1 MRRLTAEKG
10 MFPMETQKR
19 SKQNMALYSMKEA
32 LCQAVMPV
40 LRGNIAQLF
49 LLSRGASTA
58 MVGYYGSM
66 VTLVQMAMTM
76 LLSGTAEK
84 VKDARKFNTLLL
96 LLLAGSS
103 MLFLPVTFWDLGAGV
118 TLMVYSAVTVA
129 QISFSCRRTICD
141 FKVNYQIIRPEHY
154 GTMVFL
160 SNALAGITGIAFS
173 GLFSLMID
181 TNLGGRPY
189 FICMIL
195 TVLLLLA
202 AMFLNTRLKPIYP
215 APEGKKQTAGPLEQI
230 KMLMKVDSFRKLVI
244 PNLLRGVTLSVT
256 GSIVLIATVMGIDES
271 GQAKIPLVCAV
282 ATFCASGLY
291 VLLSKKL
298 SVSAIN
304 IIGSVL
310 LLALL
315 FLPRGNSFGFLTLY
329 LIAHLGRI
337 LVDNAIPTMIF
348 DIIDPKIA
356 GSYHAWR
363 SVLYNASWS
372 VFMPIVGTLVEI
384 VHPMWILVPGAVT
397 YVIVTIWYHLVCR
410 SLKKA

>member
-1 MRRLTAEKG
+1 
-10 MFPMETQKR
+10 METLKR
-19 SKQNMALYSMKEA
+19 SNQNMALYSVKEA
-32 LCQAVMPV
+32 LCQSVMPV

-58 MVGYYGSM
+58 MVGYYGAM
-66 VTLVQMAMTM
+66 VTLMQMAMTM

-84 VKDARKFNTLLL
+84 VKDPRKFNTLLL
-96 LLLAGSS
+96 LMLAGSS
-103 MLFLPVTFWDLGAGV
+103 LLFLPVTFWDLGAGI
-118 TLMVYSAVTVA
+118 TMAVYSAVTVA

-141 FKVNYQIIRPEHY
+141 FKVNYQIIRPDHY

-173 GLFSLMID
+173 GLFSVMID
-181 TNLGGRPY
+181 TDLGGRPY
-189 FICMIL
+189 FICMGL
-195 TVLLLLA
+195 TVAMLLLA
-202 AMFLNTRLKPIYP
+202 AFLNTRLKPIYP
-215 APEGKKQTAGPLEQI
+215 VPEGKKQSAGPLQQI

-244 PNLLRGVTLSVT
+244 PNMLRGVTLSVT
-256 GSIVLIATVMGIDES
+256 GSIVLIATVMDIDES
-271 GQAKIPLVCAV
+271 GRAKIPLVCAI
-282 ATFCASGLY
+282 ATFCSSGLY

-304 IIGSVL
+304 IIGSIL
-310 LLALL
+310 MLSLL
-315 FLPRGNSFGFLTLY
+315 FLPYGNTPVFLALY

-348 DIIDPKIA
+348 PVIDPKIA

-363 SVLYNASWS
+363 SVLYNASWAAL
-372 VFMPIVGTLVEI
+372 MPVIGSLVE
-384 VHPMWILVPGAVT
+384 VVDPMWILIPGAVT
-397 YVIVTIWYHLVCR
+397 YVIVTVWYHLVCR